1 VLESVNDHRRTS
13 VAIAPGVYI
22 HGLGPSKPGGRHA
35 GRQRRRMSERTAGG
49 RRSLVLAG
57 LREFLYGMTGHE
69 FARHAVATRASL
81 ETLFMV
87 TCLGD
92 MIGLPVMPPY
102 YSLRL
107 LPFVV
112 PEIATWKRRVLR
124 ERQFSDEHDFELHGV

>member
-1 VLESVNDHRRTS
+1 MADGSAGR
-13 VAIAPGVYI
+13 G
-22 HGLGPSKPGGRHA
+22 PGGFVQA
-35 GRQRRRMSERTAGG
+35 
-49 RRSLVLAG
+49 
-57 LREFLYGMTGHE
+57 LRELLYGMTGHE
-69 FARHAVATRASL
+69 FARHAMATRASL

-87 TCLGD
+87 SVLGD

-124 ERQFSDEHDFELHGV
+124 ERDVTEEHDFDLHGV

>member
-1 VLESVNDHRRTS
+1 MEDRPASTPPARGFLQV
-13 VAIAPGVYI
+13 I
-22 HGLGPSKPGGRHA
+22 
-35 GRQRRRMSERTAGG
+35 
-49 RRSLVLAG
+49 
-57 LREFLYGMTGHE
+57 RELLYGMAGHE
-69 FARHAVATRASL
+69 FARHAMLTRASL

-87 TCLGD
+87 TVLGD

-124 ERQFSDEHDFELHGV
+124 ERHFTEEHDFDLHGV